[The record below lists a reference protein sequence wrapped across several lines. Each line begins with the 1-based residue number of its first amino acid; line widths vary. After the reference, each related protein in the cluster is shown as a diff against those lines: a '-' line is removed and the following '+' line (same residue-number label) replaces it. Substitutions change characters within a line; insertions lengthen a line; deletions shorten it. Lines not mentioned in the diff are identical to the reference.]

1 MQTATQNIIDFHTH
15 AFPDALAP
23 RAVAQLTI
31 NAAASGYTPLTDGTV
46 AGLIASMDRAGIAK
60 SVVCNI
66 ATNPRQM
73 KKVNDFAISCMENPR
88 LIPLGSVNPH
98 GTPEEIDTEL
108 NRLKAAGIPGIKVHP
123 DYMKVEID
131 SEKFTPILAA
141 CAEKNLFVITHA
153 GFDPVEPDHI
163 HCAPDMV
170 LRVMDRHPAL
180 KLVVAHTGGFD
191 REEEVLEKLCGAP
204 VWLDTSLSAVRIP
217 SKLET
222 IPASAFANCTSL
234 SHVDFSDASS
244 LHTIKKS
251 AFASCTALSTVEFP
265 KELVSVEKNA
275 FQNCNRLNVVV
286 FSDNMTRVNKDAFG
300 GRIPVALQIP
310 EHLIPLYAEMFGL
323 VIEEPS
329 TAEDIPSAPNGEMDP
344 ATNPAA

>member
-1 MQTATQNIIDFHTH
+1 MQPSTQNIIDFHTH

-46 AGLIASMDRAGIAK
+46 AGLIASMDKAGIAQ

-98 GTPEEIDTEL
+98 ATPEEIDTEL
-108 NRLKAAGIPGIKVHP
+108 TRLKTAGIPGIKLHP

-141 CAEKNLFVITHA
+141 CADKNLFVITHA

-163 HCAPDMV
+163 HCSPDMV
-170 LRVMDRHPAL
+170 LRVVDRHPDL

-191 REEEVLEKLCGAP
+191 REGEVLDKLCGAP
-204 VWLDTSLSAVRIP
+204 VWLDTSLSAVRGAKSPRWGTLCAEILRRHDP
-217 SKLET
+217 SRVL
-222 IPASAFANCTSL
+222 FATDTPWS
-234 SHVDFSDASS
+234 
-244 LHTIKKS
+244 
-251 AFASCTALSTVEFP
+251 
-265 KELVSVEKNA
+265 
-275 FQNCNRLNVVV
+275 
-286 FSDNMTRVNKDAFG
+286 
-300 GRIPVALQIP
+300 
-310 EHLIPLYAEMFGL
+310 
-323 VIEEPS
+323 
-329 TAEDIPSAPNGEMDP
+329 DP
-344 ATNPAA
+344 AAEISFVRSLALPDEQTDAILRGNAEALLSSCGWS

>member
-46 AGLIASMDRAGIAK
+46 AGLVASMDKAGIAR

-73 KKVNDFAISCMENPR
+73 KKVNDFAIACMQNPR
-88 LIPLGSVNPH
+88 LIPLGSVNPEA
-98 GTPEEIDTEL
+98 TPEEIDTEL
-108 NRLKAAGIPGIKVHP
+108 NRLKAAGIPGIKLHP

-153 GFDPVEPDHI
+153 GFDPVEPDHV
-163 HCAPDMV
+163 HCSPDMV

-191 REEEVLEKLCGAP
+191 REKEVLDKLCGAP
-204 VWLDTSLSAVRIP
+204 VWLDTSLSAVRRARSAEWGALCGEI
-217 SKLET
+217 LRRHD
-222 IPASAFANCTSL
+222 PARVLFATDTPWSDPAAEIAFVHSL
-234 SHVDFSDASS
+234 ALPKEQTEAI
-244 LHTIKKS
+244 LHGN
-251 AFASCTALSTVEFP
+251 AEALLASCGW
-265 KELVSVEKNA
+265 N
-275 FQNCNRLNVVV
+275 
-286 FSDNMTRVNKDAFG
+286 
-300 GRIPVALQIP
+300 
-310 EHLIPLYAEMFGL
+310 
-323 VIEEPS
+323 
-329 TAEDIPSAPNGEMDP
+329 
-344 ATNPAA
+344 

>member
-46 AGLIASMDRAGIAK
+46 AGLIASMDRAGIAR

-98 GTPEEIDTEL
+98 ATPEEIDTEL
-108 NRLKAAGIPGIKVHP
+108 TRLKTAGIPGIKLHP

-163 HCAPDMV
+163 HCSPDMV

-180 KLVVAHTGGFD
+180 KLVVAHAGGFD
-191 REEEVLEKLCGAP
+191 CEREVPDKLCATP
-204 VWLDTSLSAVRIP
+204 VWLDTSLCAVRR
-217 SKLET
+217 
-222 IPASAFANCTSL
+222 A
-234 SHVDFSDASS
+234 
-244 LHTIKKS
+244 KS
-251 AFASCTALSTVEFP
+251 AEWGDLC
-265 KELVSVEKNA
+265 
-275 FQNCNRLNVVV
+275 
-286 FSDNMTRVNKDAFG
+286 
-300 GRIPVALQIP
+300 
-310 EHLIPLYAEMFGL
+310 
-323 VIEEPS
+323 
-329 TAEDIPSAPNGEMDP
+329 GEILRRHDP
-344 ATNPAA
+344 ARVLFATDTPWSDPAAEIAFVRSLGLSEEITDGILGGNARALVDSCF